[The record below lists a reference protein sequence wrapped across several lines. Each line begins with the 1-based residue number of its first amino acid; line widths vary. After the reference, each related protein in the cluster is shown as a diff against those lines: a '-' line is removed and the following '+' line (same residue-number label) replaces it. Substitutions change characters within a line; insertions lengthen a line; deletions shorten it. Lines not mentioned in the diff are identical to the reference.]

1 MVNPTLEQC
10 QAWRKNKL
18 VNPLTKRKISEGG
31 PVYKQLEKACK
42 TKSTPV
48 RKSPASSKPQKVTSA
63 SPKLGSRK
71 PKIKKA
77 DCLPPQYS
85 WKVGKGCF
93 AVIPSSPAKKP
104 SPVKQSTPKKPTPVK
119 QSIPKKPTPVKQS
132 TPKKSSPVKRPFLT
146 RLEQTCSDMSDPI
159 FGDEFA
165 DLEDKEL
172 ETVVMIGKDEKKHCY
187 LLDSIYEAYRQSIL
201 NDKIPSDPMDPS
213 HALTKAEIE
222 DILKKKKQLDPK
234 FVAPKKEVIEYGPFE
249 LRVSERNNFFYIDVL
264 KNLYQRY
271 NLGVIPSNIEPA
283 DFGRLAS
290 VDYSSAVA
298 LDLIMTRWNKGKLFN
313 PEYNAMFKKGV
324 LPPTPIYKGLLVPIK
339 LQPEEWKKSFRGMV
353 DLNALKDFIDKL
365 RDM

>member
-77 DCLPPQYS
+77 YCLPPQYS

-104 SPVKQSTPKKPTPVK
+104 TPVKQSTPKKP
-119 QSIPKKPTPVKQS
+119 
-132 TPKKSSPVKRPFLT
+132 SPVKRPFLT

-213 HALTKAEIE
+213 HALTKAEID